1 MSVSYSAP
9 ALQPKTQLNAAF
21 SPHKASFFP
30 SVMVSV
36 SARCQPV
43 SAGIP
48 SRHSGTHISQPED
61 ATRSTTVRCT
71 SKGGDISPDYPSRSV
86 SPQFLATDPACLAA
100 ARAQTP
106 AEMLEQMVALRRS
119 GLSLRQIG
127 RRMGRCM
134 EGVRQALMRYEAACQ
149 DYPATTT
156 IADDPWSDPLRDPE
170 PLPPGHPIAMRG
182 LWRGLEKWRGLA

>member
-1 MSVSYSAP
+1 MINPTLGSVQIVP
-9 ALQPKTQLNAAF
+9 
-21 SPHKASFFP
+21 
-30 SVMVSV
+30 
-36 SARCQPV
+36 
-43 SAGIP
+43 
-48 SRHSGTHISQPED
+48 
-61 ATRSTTVRCT
+61 
-71 SKGGDISPDYPSRSV
+71 
-86 SPQFLATDPACLAA
+86 PQRLATDPACLAA
-100 ARAQTP
+100 ARAQTS

-149 DYPATTT
+149 DSPGTTS

-182 LWRGLEKWRGLA
+182 LWRGLEQWRGLV